1 MAIIGTDII
10 EAADLLRAGK
20 LVAIPTETVY
30 GLAANA
36 YLEEAVVSIFEAKQ
50 RPAFDPL
57 IVHTHSINRLEQI
70 AKNIPER
77 AYQLAESF
85 MPGPV
90 TLILPRGPRIPL
102 LVTSGHESVGVR
114 IPNHPL
120 TLNLLKQLEFPVAAP
135 SANPFGYVSPTTA
148 QHVAQQL
155 GDRIPYILDGGPC
168 QIGIES
174 TIISV
179 VNEKVEILRLGG
191 LAVEQI
197 EAVISESVN
206 YVKTSSSNPK
216 APGMLSSHYAP
227 RKKVIL
233 GDINKNVKRYDPL
246 RIGILSFQNRWE
258 QVPYNQQFILS
269 PTGDTGEAARNLFA
283 ALRYLDTLPI
293 DIILAELVP
302 EPGLGKAINDR
313 LIRASF

>member
-1 MAIIGTDII
+1 MAIIGTDLTQ
-10 EAADLLRAGK
+10 AANLLASGK

-36 YLEEAVVSIFEAKQ
+36 YNEQAVVSIFEAKQ

-57 IVHTHSINRLEQI
+57 IVHTYSVNQFETI
-70 AKNIPER
+70 AQHIPPR
-77 AYQLAESF
+77 AYQLAEAF

-90 TLILPRGPRIPL
+90 TLILPRGPKIPL
-102 LVTSGHESVGVR
+102 LVTSGHDSVGVR

-120 TLNLLKQLEFPVAAP
+120 TLDLLQQLDFPVAAP

-174 TIISV
+174 TIIRL
-179 VNEKVEILRLGG
+179 VNNEVEVLRLGG
-191 LAVEQI
+191 LSI
-197 EAVISESVN
+197 EAIETVIGQPVRTI
-206 YVKTSSSNPK
+206 KTSSSNPT

-227 RKKVIL
+227 RKKVLL
-233 GDINKNVKRYDPL
+233 GDIGLNIVNFDPQ
-246 RIGILSFQNRWE
+246 RVGVLSFQRLLAE
-258 QVPYNQQFILS
+258 VPRAQQFVLS
-269 PTGDTGEAARNLFA
+269 PDGDLGEAARNLFA

-293 DIILAELVP
+293 DIILAEPVP
-302 EPGLGKAINDR
+302 AAGLGNAINDR
-313 LIRASF
+313 LQRASY

>member
-1 MAIIGTDII
+1 MAIIGTDT
-10 EAADLLRAGK
+10 EQAANLLRAGQ
-20 LVAIPTETVY
+20 LVSIPTETVY

-57 IVHTHSINRLEQI
+57 IVHTHSIQELNKI
-70 AKNIPER
+70 AVNIPQR
-77 AYQLAESF
+77 AYQLAEAF

-90 TLILPRGPRIPL
+90 TLILPRHPKIPL
-102 LVTSGHESVGVR
+102 LVTSGNESVGVR

-120 TLNLLKQLEFPVAAP
+120 TLSLLQQLDFPVAAP

-148 QHVAQQL
+148 QHVEQQL
-155 GDRIPYILDGGPC
+155 GDRIPYIIDGGPC

-174 TIISV
+174 TIINL
-179 VNEKVEILRLGG
+179 VNNEVEILRLGG
-191 LAVEQI
+191 LAI
-197 EAVISESVN
+197 EEIETVIKQPVK

-227 RKKVIL
+227 RKKVLL
-233 GDINKNVKRYDPL
+233 GNIRENLKNYNPERT
-246 RIGILSFQNRWE
+246 GILSFQNVWE
-258 QVPYNQQFILS
+258 QVPRNQQFILA
-269 PTGDTGEAARNLFA
+269 PNGDTNEAARNLFA
-283 ALRYLDTLPI
+283 ALRQLDSLSI

-302 EPGLGKAINDR
+302 ETGLGKAINDR